1 MLRSQGVVLRPLR
14 RRDRKAWREAR
25 ERNREW
31 LRPWDATSPAGTHP
45 PRTFGSMVRHSER
58 QAAAGQSMP
67 FVIEIDGGLVGQVTV
82 NNLIRG
88 SAQFASIGYW
98 IDQAYAGRGITTRAV
113 GMAIDHCLFVARL
126 HRIEVAIRPENT
138 ASLRVVEKLG
148 FRDEGLRRGYLH
160 IAGQWRDHRTFA
172 LTADEVPE
180 GMLTRWRSQQSPRA

>member
-1 MLRSQGVVLRPLR
+1 VLRSHDVVLRPLR

-25 ERNREW
+25 ERNRDW

-82 NNLIRG
+82 NNVVRG

-148 FRDEGLRRGYLH
+148 IQEYGFAPRYLH
-160 IAGQWRDHRTFA
+160 IDGDWRDHRLFA
-172 LTADEVPE
+172 VTVEEVP
-180 GMLTRWRSQQSPRA
+180 GGILKRLDD